1 MFKILDFSD
10 NELHF
15 NFLCSGYTND
25 NIMRVL
31 QGERIGTVFHKDAH
45 LWTSIKEITAHEM
58 AVAARDSSRRLQ
70 VYLRISSSF
79 YNVKYEL
86 Y

>member
-1 MFKILDFSD
+1 
-10 NELHF
+10 
-15 NFLCSGYTND
+15 
-25 NIMRVL
+25 MRVL